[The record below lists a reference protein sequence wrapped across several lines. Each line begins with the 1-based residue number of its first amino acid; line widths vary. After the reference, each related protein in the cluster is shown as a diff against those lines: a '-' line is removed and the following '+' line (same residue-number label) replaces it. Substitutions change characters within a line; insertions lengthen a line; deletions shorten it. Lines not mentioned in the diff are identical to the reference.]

1 MIERRFLRPT
11 KGFIPTRHTR
21 IRDMNKTI
29 TLITIAILV
38 SGCASTDYARIT
50 EEQHQAAKTKYY
62 ENINLGRFNAQDEV
76 DAESSAAL
84 AEL

>member
-1 MIERRFLRPT
+1 
-11 KGFIPTRHTR
+11 
-21 IRDMNKTI
+21 MNKTI

-62 ENINLGRFNAQDEV
+62 ESINQGRFNALNEV
-76 DAESSAAL
+76 DGKSERAGER
-84 AEL
+84 